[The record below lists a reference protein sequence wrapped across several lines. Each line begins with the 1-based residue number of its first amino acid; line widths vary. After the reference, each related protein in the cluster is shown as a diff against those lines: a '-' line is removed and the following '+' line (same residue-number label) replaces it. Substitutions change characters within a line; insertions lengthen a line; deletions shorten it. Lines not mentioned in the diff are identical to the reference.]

1 MIRHPEDRLLLIQ
14 FLCVIGLVSGLIA
27 FVLFLTPNNIPNQKS
42 EEEKLSILRQVDEDP
57 YYPKEKY
64 IVLEI
69 VKKEFISKVIARRVS
84 DGFMISPLSFIEDLK
99 AGDKVYVGA
108 IQTKTSEVG
117 NTQVVSVVI
126 KKL

>member
-1 MIRHPEDRLLLIQ
+1 MKMSTSEKTWVGILFFLLALLIYVFTQ
-14 FLCVIGLVSGLIA
+14 SVISNKKT
-27 FVLFLTPNNIPNQKS
+27 FSS
-42 EEEKLSILRQVDEDP
+42 EEEKLNILRQADVDP
-57 YYPKEKY
+57 YYPKEEY
-64 IVLEI
+64 VVLEI
-69 VKKEFISKVIARRVS
+69 VKNEFISKAIARRVS
-84 DGFMISPLSFIEDLK
+84 DGFMISPLFFIEDLK

>member
-1 MIRHPEDRLLLIQ
+1 MGTYEKTWIGIFFFLLALLIYAFTQ
-14 FLCVIGLVSGLIA
+14 SVISNKK
-27 FVLFLTPNNIPNQKS
+27 TSSS
-42 EEEKLSILRQVDEDP
+42 EEEKLSILRQVDVSP
-57 YYPKEKY
+57 YHLKEEC
-64 IVLEI
+64 IVLEVIKNEFVSKAI
-69 VKKEFISKVIARRVS
+69 VRRVS
-84 DGFMISPLSFIEDLK
+84 DGFMISPLSFIENLK

>member
-1 MIRHPEDRLLLIQ
+1 MKLTRKTIFSLLI
-14 FLCVIGLVSGLIA
+14 LMSLLALVLVKLIDT
-27 FVLFLTPNNIPNQKS
+27 VLLDGELTHNKKS
-42 EEEKLSILRQVDEDP
+42 EEEKLSILRQVDADP
-57 YYPKEKY
+57 YYPKEEY

-69 VKKEFISKVIARRVS
+69 VKNKFISKAIVRRVS
-84 DGFMISPLSFIEDLK
+84 DGFMISPLSFIENLK